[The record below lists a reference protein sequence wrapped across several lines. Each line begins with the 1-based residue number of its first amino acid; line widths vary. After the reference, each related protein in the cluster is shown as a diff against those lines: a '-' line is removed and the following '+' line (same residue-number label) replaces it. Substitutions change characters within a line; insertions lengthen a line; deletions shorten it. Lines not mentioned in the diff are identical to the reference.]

1 MPVTDNKKEINMY
14 MELLNTITIVT
25 ITKMVG
31 LSVLNGY
38 IACVVIDLVLQYQDN
53 VQY

>member
-1 MPVTDNKKEINMY
+1 MD
-14 MELLNTITIVT
+14 LNTILSTITIVT
-25 ITKMVG
+25 IIKMIG